1 MVFGRFTGGKSF
13 KQSSKH
19 VFLFL
24 TLHKQHFTNGWSL
37 QNNMLFVCVL
47 QNGSFDY
54 SVSVQQSMWRLPHPP
69 PPPPPVLEVFGRCCL
84 GRAVGG
90 GGRARGIPALKL
102 PRTWL
107 SGKCPARFRQSGWR
121 GWAWFARG
129 GEWHAGI
136 WSTGRGVTGR
146 GEERLLSCAEMGE
159 VGRHSKEDFKYLCGP
174 LQELAGQKK

>member
-54 SVSVQQSMWRLPHPP
+54 SVPYSNPCGVCLTLLLLLLFSKSSVAVVSVARWVVGAEP
-69 PPPPPVLEVFGRCCL
+69 EVYQ
-84 GRAVGG
+84 
-90 GGRARGIPALKL
+90 P
-102 PRTWL
+102 
-107 SGKCPARFRQSGWR
+107 
-121 GWAWFARG
+121 
-129 GEWHAGI
+129 
-136 WSTGRGVTGR
+136 
-146 GEERLLSCAEMGE
+146 
-159 VGRHSKEDFKYLCGP
+159 
-174 LQELAGQKK
+174 